1 MSQGPPLDSKY
12 LYEDIWANQPA
23 SQVLSAVLGPNPTVN
38 YVNGNTALGGY
49 EARQM
54 VHGKLLDVTTPRL
67 LTVSLSRLDVQFQ
80 LPAFR
85 NCRQLLSGRCFPSQW
100 FHGNLA
106 RVPQGH
112 NL

>member
-1 MSQGPPLDSKY
+1 MSQGPPLDSEY

-54 VHGKLLDVTTPRL
+54 VHGKLLAITTRRL
-67 LTVSLSRLDVQFQ
+67 LTASRSRLNIQFQ
-80 LPAFR
+80 FPAFR
-85 NCRQLLSGRCFPSQW
+85 YCRQLLPGRCVPGQW
-100 FHGNLA
+100 FHGDLA